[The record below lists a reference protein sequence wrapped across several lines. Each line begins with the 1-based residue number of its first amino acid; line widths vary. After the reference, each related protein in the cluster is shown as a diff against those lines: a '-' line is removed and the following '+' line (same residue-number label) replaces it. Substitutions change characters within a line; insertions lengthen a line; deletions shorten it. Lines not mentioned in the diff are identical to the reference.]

1 VSSEVRVEKH
11 KWDGRVSAV
20 DDRALL
26 VLADAPRLAWYV
38 PAGSERA
45 HPTAGSTEVL
55 AHDELWLTVTD
66 EWWVLCAEGDG
77 DEVDSLVLHAAVP
90 VEGATTEPIERIEW
104 IDLDLDLEVRDGELS
119 LEDEEQFHQHAATM
133 SYPRDVIRGA
143 WAGISRMAPR
153 YTMGEW
159 PFDGWLQQELARA
172 RASPR
177 RRSHAGRPSSS
188 QGGDARPTSGS

>member
-1 VSSEVRVEKH
+1 MSREVRVEKH

-20 DDRALL
+20 DERALVVKAEAARL
-26 VLADAPRLAWYV
+26 VWYV

-45 HPTAGSTEVL
+45 HPAAGTTEVL

-66 EWWVLCAEGDG
+66 EWWVLCVEADG
-77 DEVDSLVLHAAVP
+77 DDVESLVLHAAVP
-90 VEGATTEPIERIEW
+90 VEGQAPDRIEW

-119 LEDEEQFHQHAATM
+119 LEDEEQFHRHAATM

-159 PFDGWLQQELARA
+159 PFDGWLLHELARA
-172 RASPR
+172 RGTGSPR
-177 RRSHAGRPSSS
+177 FRADRPASS
-188 QGGDARPTSGS
+188 QPGDAGPTPGS